1 MATGTI
7 PCETCLERRAG
18 AKADKTERMQTRAR
32 AWMSWSSGKDSAMAL
47 ELARVE
53 GTVEVTALLS
63 TVNAD
68 AGRVAMHAVRRTLL
82 EAQADRLGLRL
93 VTVEIPSPCS
103 NEIYEARMAEAMA
116 LAHDDGVTQVVFGD
130 LFLRDVRAYREDRLD
145 GTGISPSFPLWDM
158 ATDVL
163 AREMLARGLK
173 AVITCVDP
181 RQLPCEFVGR
191 AFDAELLGEL
201 PEGVDPCGER
211 GEFHTFVWDG
221 PGFRS
226 PISIETGQVVER
238 DGFVFCDVTETGQ
251 ATASAAGGG

>member
-1 MATGTI
+1 
-7 PCETCLERRAG
+7 
-18 AKADKTERMQTRAR
+18 
-32 AWMSWSSGKDSAMAL
+32 MAL
-47 ELARVE
+47 EIARCE
-53 GTVEVTALLS
+53 GAVEVTALLS

-93 VTVEIPSPCS
+93 VTVEIPSLCS
-103 NEIYEARMAEAMA
+103 NEIYEARMAEAMG
-116 LAHDDGVTQVVFGD
+116 LAGANGVTQVIFGD

-145 GTGISPSFPLWDM
+145 GTGITAVFPLWDRP
-158 ATDVL
+158 TDVL
-163 AREMLARGLK
+163 AREMLATGLK

-181 RQLPCEFVGR
+181 RQLSGEFAGR

-201 PEGVDPCGER
+201 PGGVDPCGER

-221 PGFRS
+221 PGFNS
-226 PISIETGQVVER
+226 PISIETGQIVER

-251 ATASAAGGG
+251 TTASVAGGG